1 MRDEHYS
8 TEDCRVS
15 TEETTAVVEEK
26 AEKKLNL
33 SVEIEDVGPCRKH
46 VRVVIPRADIST
58 YHSSA
63 VDEIISTEVIPG
75 FRKGRVPKQLVEKKF
90 KSAISDQIKQKLL
103 IESLEQV
110 AETHDLDP
118 INEPD
123 FDLETIDLPDDGDF
137 EYEFEVEVRPNFEM
151 PDLSTITL
159 DRPTRE
165 ITEAEVKGQ
174 LDQFLAQFGELETV
188 EEGAAANDYVVV
200 DASFTHNGAELRE
213 MEEESIQVKPVV
225 RFHDA
230 EINGFDELLAGAAA
244 GDVRETD
251 IIVSSEAEQVV
262 MRGETV
268 HAKFLVVEVKRRGKQ
283 AANRELLG
291 RLGFDTDEELE
302 ERIRENLQRQL
313 EYEQRQST
321 RAQVLE
327 QITDSG
333 GWDLPEQ
340 LVLRQ
345 VDNALRREKL
355 EMQQAGYSQRDIAA
369 RESEMRQNAVSTT
382 RQALKEHFV
391 LDRIATEH
399 EIEASESDVDNEIA
413 NMATQQGE
421 SPRRLR
427 ARLEKSGVIEN
438 LEAQIREMKAVEHI
452 LGQVKFNDV
461 PAEEPEGDRV
471 FTIQSAICGAMPTTV
486 SGAPVA
492 AIESDVA
499 EESDE

>member
-1 MRDEHYS
+1 M
-8 TEDCRVS
+8 S
-15 TEETTAVVEEK
+15 TEETTAVAE
-26 AEKKLNL
+26 EKKLNL
-33 SVEIEDVGPCRKH
+33 SVEIEDAGPCRKH
-46 VRVVIPRADIST
+46 VRVVIPREDIRN

-63 VDEIISTEVIPG
+63 VDEIISSETIPG

-90 KSAISDQIKQKLL
+90 KSAISDQIKQRLL

-137 EYEFEVEVRPNFEM
+137 EYEFEVEVRPDFEM
-151 PDLSTITL
+151 PDLTSITI

-165 ITEAEVKGQ
+165 ITDDEVKAQ
-174 LDQFLAQFGELETV
+174 LDNFLTQFGELETV
-188 EEGAAANDYVVV
+188 EEPATADDYVVV
-200 DASFTHNGAELRE
+200 DVTLTHGDAELRE
-213 MEEESIQVKPVV
+213 LEEISVQLKPIV

-230 EINGFDELLAGAAA
+230 EVNGFDELMAGASA
-244 GDVRETD
+244 GDERETD
-251 IIVSSEAEQVV
+251 IVISSEAEQIE
-262 MRGETV
+262 MRGESV
-268 HAKFLVVEVKRRGKQ
+268 HAKFLVVEVKRRGQ
-283 AANRELLG
+283 QEANRDLLS
-291 RLGFDTDEELE
+291 RLGFDTDDELE
-302 ERIRENLQRQL
+302 ERIRENLERQL

-327 QITDSG
+327 LITDSST
-333 GWDLPEQ
+333 WDLPEQ

-345 VDNALRREKL
+345 VDNALRREML

-369 RESEMRQNAVSTT
+369 RESEMRQNAVTTT

-391 LDRIATEH
+391 LDRIATEQ
-399 EIEASESDVDNEIA
+399 EIEATEADIDEEIA
-413 NMATQQGE
+413 NMAMRQGE

-438 LEAQIREMKAVEHI
+438 LEAQIREMRAVEYI
-452 LGQVKFNDV
+452 LEQVQFNDV

-471 FTIQSAICGAMPTTV
+471 FTIPSAICGGMPTTV

-492 AIESDVA
+492 AGDEAAD
-499 EESDE
+499 EE